1 MTLKGIAVAAFFVLP
16 ALPQHGSTTAENP
29 YIGPE
34 HEKAGAALFRSQC
47 AGCHGPDG
55 TGSGAG
61 PNIASGKLP
70 HGDSDEAVFRTISK
84 GLPGTSMPGFSFS
97 GLQIW
102 QLVTHLRALAIA
114 RGAAQPKGN
123 PQSGAAIFTANCAR
137 CHSAGGQG
145 GLEGPDLTG
154 IGAER
159 SYAELRESLLD
170 PDAQV
175 ASPYWSL
182 VAVTSTGNNIRG
194 IRLNEDSFSLQ
205 VRDDEGRL
213 LSLRKQDMKSVELIR
228 RSPMPSF
235 KGTLSDAQ
243 IDDVIA
249 WLIGLGRRP

>member
-16 ALPQHGSTTAENP
+16 ALPQHGSTTVVNP

-34 HEKAGAALFRSQC
+34 DQKAGAALFRSQC

-55 TGSGAG
+55 NGTGAG
-61 PNIASGKLP
+61 PNIASGRLP

-114 RGAAQPKGN
+114 RGAAHATGN
-123 PQSGAAIFTANCAR
+123 PKAGAAMFAANCVL
-137 CHSAGGQG
+137 CHSTGGEG
-145 GLEGPDLTG
+145 GLDGPDLST
-154 IGAER
+154 IGTLR
-159 SYAELRESLLD
+159 SYNELRESLLD

-175 ASPYWSL
+175 DSPYWS
-182 VAVTSTGNNIRG
+182 VAAVTSTGKSIRG
-194 IRLNEDSFSLQ
+194 VRLNEDSFSVQ
-205 VRDDEGRL
+205 IRDGEGRL
-213 LSLRKQDMKSVELIR
+213 QSLLKRDLKSMDVIR

-235 KGTLSDAQ
+235 KGKLSDAQ

-249 WLIGLGRRP
+249 WLVNGRQQ